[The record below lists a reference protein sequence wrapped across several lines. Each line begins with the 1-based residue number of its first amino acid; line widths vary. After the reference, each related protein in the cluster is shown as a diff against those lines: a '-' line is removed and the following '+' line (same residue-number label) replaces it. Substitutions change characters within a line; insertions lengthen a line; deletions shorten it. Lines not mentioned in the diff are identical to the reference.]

1 MIRDVFIHLLKHLIM
16 SEKKEQALNEIKTSF
31 GEMAG
36 LVLRQLTLLEKLMG
50 TTEDQAFTDLI
61 DEMEKAENRIDNL
74 EVIIGEQF
82 TGTIVLY
89 QPVASDVRRLVA
101 IYRMTINLERI
112 GDRIHNLC
120 RIIGDIRKTTEFT
133 STASLITNMLTSGS
147 IMVEKALLSF
157 TNSDPDYAIWTIKN
171 DTVVDEMNHKLLL
184 GHLRKEN
191 IDDRTRSMVQ
201 SYIELKDMI
210 SNIERIA
217 DHATNIAEASIYSL
231 QGTDIRHTGIG
242 KED

>member
-1 MIRDVFIHLLKHLIM
+1 LK
-16 SEKKEQALNEIKTSF
+16 KPC
-31 GEMAG
+31 
-36 LVLRQLTLLEKLMG
+36 
-50 TTEDQAFTDLI
+50 
-61 DEMEKAENRIDNL
+61 
-74 EVIIGEQF
+74 
-82 TGTIVLY
+82 Y
-89 QPVASDVRRLVA
+89 
-101 IYRMTINLERI
+101 
-112 GDRIHNLC
+112 
-120 RIIGDIRKTTEFT
+120 
-133 STASLITNMLTSGS
+133 
-147 IMVEKALLSF
+147 SF

-171 DTVVDEMNHKLLL
+171 DSVVDEMNHKLLL

-242 KED
+242 GRGMFSRLYQSAASAFGTPTIGEVPYPPVGGSGRQ

>member
-1 MIRDVFIHLLKHLIM
+1 MANAAGGKSDRGDKAA
-16 SEKKEQALNEIKTSF
+16 SQQ
-31 GEMAG
+31 GRAG
-36 LVLRQLTLLEKLMG
+36 LRLQRALPDARVVYVSATGASEVESLAYAERLGLWGSADFPFATRSEFIAAVEDGGVAPDHRRIAPVAEAEGFARRLPRQLGDKG
-50 TTEDQAFTDLI
+50 A
-61 DEMEKAENRIDNL
+61 A
-74 EVIIGEQF
+74 
-82 TGTIVLY
+82 
-89 QPVASDVRRLVA
+89 QPVS
-101 IYRMTINLERI
+101 
-112 GDRIHNLC
+112 
-120 RIIGDIRKTTEFT
+120 
-133 STASLITNMLTSGS
+133 
-147 IMVEKALLSF
+147 
-157 TNSDPDYAIWTIKN
+157 
-171 DTVVDEMNHKLLL
+171 LLL

>member
-1 MIRDVFIHLLKHLIM
+1 M
-16 SEKKEQALNEIKTSF
+16 SEKKEQALNEIQATFS
-31 GEMAG
+31 EMAN
-36 LVLRQLTLLEKLMG
+36 LVLHQLTLMEKLMG
-50 TTEDQAFTDLI
+50 TRDDELFAGLI
-61 DEMEKAENRIDNL
+61 SDMEKAESRIDNL
-74 EVIIGEQF
+74 EIVIGEQF
-82 TGTIVLY
+82 TNTIVLY

-101 IYRMTINLERI
+101 IYRMSINLERI

-120 RIIGDIRKTTEFT
+120 GIITKIRKSTEYV
-133 STASLITNMLTSGS
+133 SVSSLINNMLTSGT

-157 TNSDPDYAIWTIKN
+157 SNSDPDYAIWTIKN
-171 DTVVDEMNHKLLL
+171 DSVVDEMNHKLLL

-191 IDDRTRSMVQ
+191 IDEKMMSMVQ

-242 KED
+242 KGE